1 MWTTQDRCLSENIRS
16 SMEEYTTKHGNAF
29 SRISSGLL
37 VAGLFLVMNS
47 FPASADENVSVHG
60 TAVAELSAGWW
71 QWQEAFYRDSNFGE
85 G

>member
-1 MWTTQDRCLSENIRS
+1 
-16 SMEEYTTKHGNAF
+16 MEEYTTKHGNAF